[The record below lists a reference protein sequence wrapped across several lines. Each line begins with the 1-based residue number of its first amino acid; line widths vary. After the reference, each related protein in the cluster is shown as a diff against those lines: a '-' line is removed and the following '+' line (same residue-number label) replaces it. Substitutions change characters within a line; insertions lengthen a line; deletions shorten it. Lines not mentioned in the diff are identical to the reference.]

1 MLLIKRRLGRMIRS
15 ELGVFISLI
24 LISMLGLSLLILMSS
39 SYLSLKTSI
48 SSFLTTCHYPDVVV
62 VGGGTTED
70 VADLEAYSET
80 ASVQD
85 QAICDTLISLP
96 GYSEITLR
104 LYSKTGDD
112 GLIIADD
119 ADVSVPEDTLALT
132 LDPFFAEKHHLS
144 CGDTLTLTWQ
154 ETEIPA
160 VVTRL
165 AYAPEAQLEER
176 NSYTLLDRNTFYCAY
191 ANTSDM
197 DRLFQLQGYRS
208 QFQIELKDDANASVL
223 ADAIEAD
230 HEDWQVYQG
239 DNRPVVRVINN
250 QVNPFNMLSLVFPAL
265 FTVVMLL
272 FIFLFCTN
280 IMEKRSREIAICES
294 MGFSKGDVT
303 LLFCSFFLT
312 VTLLA
317 SLLGIVIG
325 VAASHWMNRL
335 YREILFLP
343 YLHFSLDSTRCLLG
357 IVFTNVIGQLAV
369 HISMGQFKRRPLTAL
384 LKGESTE
391 GTKPP
396 FLLRHL
402 PAQCPWTLR
411 LSLGSILRNKLRFLV
426 GFTSVLGSVMLLF
439 IVISINLSKTEMIN
453 FLFEERFHYTML
465 VELAE
470 DAPSKTLE
478 TMAGDDAVA
487 KSAEATVVNTT
498 ISCGENT
505 VFTAIEGIPGDTDLV
520 CIYTAEGELIDV
532 PDQGIILAEAT
543 AEVLGCKVGDWVQI
557 CDQDVQ
563 VKALAREDI
572 NLVQYC
578 SKAQGEALS
587 VHNRLLFCDL
597 KGDADLTAFNHSIKD
612 LDGFRYS
619 LVTQSQRESAVY
631 QFRVF
636 DIGAL
641 LLIGF
646 TLCMAMVT
654 FYNLGISIW
663 LKRRH
668 EFLVLQT
675 MGCLNREI
683 SAIVLWEQLLQ
694 LLLGSILGLPLGQW
708 IGWKLLI
715 YISNQDIIFPLPT
728 QAEVAPQTM
737 AIIITLCLLSHA
749 LINGYI
755 RRAPLVENSID

>member
-208 QFQIELKDDANASVL
+208 QFQIELKDDA
-223 ADAIEAD
+223 
-230 HEDWQVYQG
+230 
-239 DNRPVVRVINN
+239 
-250 QVNPFNMLSLVFPAL
+250 
-265 FTVVMLL
+265 
-272 FIFLFCTN
+272 
-280 IMEKRSREIAICES
+280 
-294 MGFSKGDVT
+294 
-303 LLFCSFFLT
+303 
-312 VTLLA
+312 
-317 SLLGIVIG
+317 
-325 VAASHWMNRL
+325 
-335 YREILFLP
+335 
-343 YLHFSLDSTRCLLG
+343 
-357 IVFTNVIGQLAV
+357 
-369 HISMGQFKRRPLTAL
+369 
-384 LKGESTE
+384 
-391 GTKPP
+391 
-396 FLLRHL
+396 
-402 PAQCPWTLR
+402 CPWTLR

-520 CIYTAEGELIDV
+520 CIYTAEGEPIDV

-572 NLVQYC
+572 NLVKYC

-631 QFRVF
+631 QFRIF

-694 LLLGSILGLPLGQW
+694 LLAAAPASAGQYFGIAPGPMDWVEAPDLHIQSGHYLPPAHPGR
-708 IGWKLLI
+708 GCAPNHGD
-715 YISNQDIIFPLPT
+715 YHHPLPPKSRPH
-728 QAEVAPQTM
+728 QWLYSPCSSGGKQ
-737 AIIITLCLLSHA
+737 H
-749 LINGYI
+749 
-755 RRAPLVENSID
+755 